1 MNETHPGTAYLDALD
16 NHLKECQADVEIL
29 RDILSQR
36 PWSRLEQHA
45 AERTLQVL
53 IESCIGVAK
62 HWARQETGYTSG
74 EAMAAFQRLMDKGVI
89 DTSTPWRKIIG
100 LRNVLVHD
108 YLEVDDE
115 IVRDVIEQ
123 DHYQELLRF
132 SHDAIVAL
140 RQSPSGSTPPTPQS

>member
-1 MNETHPGTAYLDALD
+1 MPETHPGTAYLDALD
-16 NHLKECQADVEIL
+16 NHLDECQADIKLL
-29 RDILSQR
+29 RDILQQR

-53 IESCIGVAK
+53 IESCIGIAK
-62 HWARQETGYTSG
+62 HWARQETGHTSS

-89 DTSTPWRKIIG
+89 DANTPWRKIIG

-123 DHYQELLRF
+123 DHYLELLGF
-132 SHDAIVAL
+132 SRDAILAL
-140 RQSPSGSTPPTPQS
+140 RQASRLP